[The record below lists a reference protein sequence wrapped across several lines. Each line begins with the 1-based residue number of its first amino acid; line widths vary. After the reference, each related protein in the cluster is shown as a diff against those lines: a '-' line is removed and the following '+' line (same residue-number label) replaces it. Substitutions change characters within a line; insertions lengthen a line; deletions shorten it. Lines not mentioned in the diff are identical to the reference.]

1 MGNAMQGFLINN
13 KIYEL
18 QANNQIASLLT
29 QFDADYIME
38 IIDDTLNQVFTRF
51 DIIPRPNIVRSF
63 DTTFKELYDI
73 YPSDINNINEMRIQT
88 YQNIINHICQRYA
101 LRFIQ
106 TDHIDLFTI
115 ADILYDFFI
124 SKLNI
129 YMVQFYVRLILDEK
143 ESLINIIN
151 LDEIK
156 KSKDPNIVYNR
167 MVFGDNDKMI
177 AIAINLPTILRHLS
191 TLQLTDHTIY
201 QYTYR
206 NRPEVIELIENSI
219 SPTVPIFT
227 RFNEI
232 LFNDSLYGAIITY
245 IRMALQQSVSDVN

>member
-1 MGNAMQGFLINN
+1 MGNMMQGFLMNN
-13 KIYEL
+13 KVYEI
-18 QANNQIASLLT
+18 QANNQIASLLA

-38 IIDDTLNQVFTRF
+38 IIDDTLDQVFTRF
-51 DIIPRPNIVRSF
+51 DLIPRPNIVRSF
-63 DTTFKELYDI
+63 DTTFKELYEI
-73 YPSDINNINEMRIQT
+73 YPSDINNINEIRIQT

-106 TDHIDLFTI
+106 TDHVDLFTI

-124 SKLNI
+124 SNLNN
-129 YMVQFYVRLILDEK
+129 YMVQFYVKLILDEK
-143 ESLINIIN
+143 ESLINVVNI
-151 LDEIK
+151 DEIK

-167 MVFGDNDKMI
+167 MAFGDNDKMI
-177 AIAINLPTILRHLS
+177 VIAINLPIILRHLS

-201 QYTYR
+201 QYIYS

-232 LFNDSLYGAIITY
+232 IFNDALYGPIVTY
-245 IRMALQQSVSDVN
+245 IRMALQQYVSDIK